1 MDEDKKTQVEKNK
14 TVKKTDIKTAKTR
27 ETHRTAARPTG
38 IPELDFMLRGGL
50 PTDST
55 VLLAGASGT
64 GKTILAMQWLF
75 SGYDQFKEPGLY
87 LSLTEPVVKAVKNVR
102 TMSFFKQE
110 YVNPTQVYFT
120 DLRGI
125 MKGLELE
132 SKEFNR
138 EDIMAVVDAI
148 GNMVKQSGAKRVVI
162 DSVTAMAYRLKDRDL
177 IRDFIFQLGTLLA
190 QTEANVIMTS
200 EVVGDGYSVF
210 GVEEFIADGIIKLS
224 HSRAGE
230 ELVRDFEIVKMRG
243 INYDSH
249 PAIFRIS
256 EDGMH
261 LFPRLSRILT
271 YKVSDTR
278 ISTGIPGLDE
288 MTHGGL
294 FVGSSVLLTGASGTG
309 KTLMSLHFI
318 VEGARRGE
326 KGVYVSFEES
336 RDQLIRNASSFGW
349 DLKKLED
356 DGFLKIITSYP
367 EEKYLEEHIEIIK
380 SAVEDFDAR
389 NVVVDSLSS
398 LANVFSNEILRDFGT
413 RLVAHLKAKQVT
425 AVFTVASGS
434 IMGLGSITESGLST
448 MTDHIIMLRY
458 VEIQSELHHAI
469 LILKMRGS
477 GHDKKMRQLQFG
489 SDGVRITSEFKGYEG
504 VLSGMTRK
512 VGNTTEEQIRALF
525 LEVLGPMGEAIFAE
539 EQEKGITFESV
550 KKLVG
555 ELGKQGIISER
566 RKEEFANRAHT
577 ILGKEKNESV
587 ETAPAPQKAESMGL
601 DDFLHLSD
609 NK

>member
-1 MDEDKKTQVEKNK
+1 MNDEKKIKEES
-14 TVKKTDIKTAKTR
+14 VKPIV
-27 ETHRTAARPTG
+27 RTPRSDNSERRFVRPTG
-38 IPELDFMLRGGL
+38 IAELDFMLKGGL

-75 SGYDQFKEPGLY
+75 AGYDQFKEPGLY
-87 LSLTEPVVKAVKNVR
+87 ISLTEPVSKAMKNIHA
-102 TMSFFKQE
+102 MSFFKKE
-110 YVNPTQVYFT
+110 YINPTQVYFT

-125 MKGLELE
+125 IKGLDLE
-132 SKEFNR
+132 GKDFTR
-138 EDIMAVVDAI
+138 EDIMTVVDAV

-177 IRDFIFQLGTLLA
+177 IRDFIFQLGTFLS
-190 QTEANVIMTS
+190 QTDANVVMTS

-210 GVEEFIADGIIKLS
+210 GVEEFISDGIIKLS
-224 HSRAGE
+224 HTRAGE
-230 ELVRDFEIVKMRG
+230 ELVRNFEIVKMRG
-243 INYDSH
+243 IDYDSH

-256 EDGMH
+256 KDGIH
-261 LFPRLSRILT
+261 LFPRLSRVLS
-271 YKVSDTR
+271 YEVSDTR
-278 ISTGIPGLDE
+278 IPTGIPGLDE
-288 MTHGGL
+288 MTNGGL

-309 KTLMSLHFI
+309 KTLMSLQFI
-318 VEGARRGE
+318 VDGALRGE
-326 KGVYVSFEES
+326 KGLYVSFEES
-336 RDQLIRNASSFGW
+336 RDQLVRNAFSFGW
-349 DLKKLED
+349 DLDNLEKE
-356 DGFLKIITSYP
+356 GSLKIITSYP

-380 SAVEDFDAR
+380 SAVEDFGAK

-477 GHDKKMRQLQFG
+477 GHDKKMRKLQFG
-489 SDGVRITSEFKGYEG
+489 ASGVSISSEFKGYEG
-504 VLSGMTRK
+504 VLSGATRK
-512 VGNTTEEQIRALF
+512 IGNTTEEQLRALF
-525 LEVLGPMGEAIFAE
+525 LEVLGPMGEEIFAE
-539 EQEKGITFESV
+539 EQEKGLTLESV
-550 KKLVG
+550 KKLIG
-555 ELGKQGIISER
+555 ELGNQGIISER
-566 RKEEFANRAHT
+566 RKEEFAGRIGI
-577 ILGKEKNESV
+577 ILGEKKE
-587 ETAPAPQKAESMGL
+587 ETGKTAAEPQKAAPMDL
-601 DDFLHLSD
+601 DDFLHLGD
-609 NK
+609 KK